1 MFDFKNNYLDED
13 YPWSGVLATTY
24 FEIKGTYHTML
35 QDMPIQLVFRC
46 DIILN
51 TPFVDDW

>member
-24 FEIKGTYHTML
+24 FEIKGMYHTML
-35 QDMPIQLVFRC
+35 QDMPIQLVLRC